1 MQSQQ
6 KLDSKAPAK
15 KDAQNLVVGLSF
27 SIDVVGS
34 FVGNTFEKD
43 HLGILIWAGQKFV
56 FQVEKYGTIQLAAI
70 TELD

>member
-56 FQVEKYGTIQLAAI
+56 F
-70 TELD
+70 